1 MHTDCENTGEQ
12 KPGLPLRLSAP
23 VPASPDA
30 RLGGGQDKTAG
41 PWGFW
46 PTVGFSA
53 IIGIVFFLIQVVII
67 IAVVVVAMLRNPKL
81 ETKQFS
87 YTLSTHGLLQTVVIF
102 AVAPFTIGLAILFAK
117 IRKRITIKQYF
128 GFHNPGW
135 KELIKWCLA
144 VVLFAGCFDTLTFFI
159 NRPVVPE
166 FMVSVYTT
174 AYLTPALWLAFI
186 IVAPLTEE
194 IFFRGFLFKGIES
207 SRMGPIGAIVITSM
221 AWAALHT
228 QYDFYGMASIFLG
241 GLLLGLAR
249 TKSKSIYPPIVMH
262 ALQNV
267 IAMIE
272 VVIYLRIVPNAG

>member
-1 MHTDCENTGEQ
+1 MHTDCEDTGEQ

-23 VPASPDA
+23 APASSDA
-30 RLGGGQDKTAG
+30 RLGGGQDEAAG

-67 IAVVVVAMLRNPKL
+67 MAVVVVAMLRNPKL
-81 ETKQFS
+81 EIKQFS
-87 YTLSTHGLLQTVVIF
+87 DTLSTHGLLQTVVIF

-117 IRKRITIKQYF
+117 IRKRIAIKQYF
-128 GFHNPGW
+128 GLHSPGW
-135 KELIKWCLA
+135 KELIKWCLV

-174 AYLTPALWLAFI
+174 AYLTPLLWLAFI

-207 SRMGPIGAIVITSM
+207 SRMGPAGAIVITSL

-249 TKSKSIYPPIVMH
+249 TKSNSIYPPIVMH

>member
-1 MHTDCENTGEQ
+1 MINLETKDNVEEEQ
-12 KPGLPLRLSAP
+12 KP
-23 VPASPDA
+23 
-30 RLGGGQDKTAG
+30 G

-67 IAVVVVAMLRNPKL
+67 AAVTIVALFRDPKL
-81 ETKQFS
+81 NINQFADS
-87 YTLSTHGLLQTVVIF
+87 LLTNGLLQIIVIC

-128 GFHNPGW
+128 GFYNPGW
-135 KELIKWCLA
+135 KQILKWCLV

-174 AYLTPALWLAFI
+174 AYFTPLLWLAFI

-207 SRMGPIGAIVITSM
+207 SRMGPAGAIVITSL
-221 AWAALHT
+221 AWAAMHT
-228 QYDFYGMASIFLG
+228 QYDAYGMGSIFLG

-249 TKSKSIYPPIVMH
+249 TKSNSIYPPIVMH

-267 IAMIE
+267 IATIE
-272 VVIYLRIVPNAG
+272 VVIYLKIVPNGG